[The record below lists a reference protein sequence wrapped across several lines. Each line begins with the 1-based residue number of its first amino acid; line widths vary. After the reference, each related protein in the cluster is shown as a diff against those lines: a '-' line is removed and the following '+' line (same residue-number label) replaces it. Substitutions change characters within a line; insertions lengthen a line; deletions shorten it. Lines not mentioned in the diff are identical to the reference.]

1 MNLDVVEQTARL
13 SCIRLEGKLDSTGV
27 DQVETRL
34 TALLS
39 KSGDAILDLTD
50 VSFLSSL
57 GVRLLITIAKLLD
70 RRASK
75 LVLVA
80 APQLVDGAL
89 KHSSLDEILPIVGA
103 VEQAKA
109 VLAT

>member
-1 MNLDVVEQTARL
+1 MAVEQEP
-13 SCIRLEGKLDSTGV
+13 EG
-27 DQVETRL
+27 
-34 TALLS
+34 
-39 KSGDAILDLTD
+39 
-50 VSFLSSL
+50 
-57 GVRLLITIAKLLD
+57 
-70 RRASK
+70 
-75 LVLVA
+75 VLVA